1 MTSQSA
7 CFKKASRT
15 WSPRLPRPIN
25 PNRTRSLAPRTR
37 SAANAVVAPARKR
50 LFVNLRRVHAFEVFM
65 CLRFVDG
72 RRAGSSGVLLGVRHL
87 IVMVPEQILTKIVL
101 QIAPDT
107 MNVIGVILSVVVFHQ
122 ERRTLNA
129 IVMALAR
136 LEPSRPGKGNFV
148 RTCLLDFFQIG
159 CRDLGPIAK
168 EIFLEQAKKQ
178 FALLIVK
185 MRGGDTQRIERPSL
199 SFGAGDDIARSKIGD
214 KRHLK
219 LIRVHRFYQL
229 RGEILFTA
237 QHTQALAWPALDFCR
252 ISAKEGGSNSQD
264 LLARHCEIQG
274 EMMSF
279 HSPAPGA
286 VARCAED
293 REEIKIGVAVRRFVF
308 EVIKD
313 LLETHDG
320 GGFHI
325 AALAQSGAEQ
335 RMSEQ
340 ALGRVHILYG
350 KAFARFRNEMPI
362 KPLRVFEFKNSLGP
376 QFRCESGQEI
386 VGCLAHLLGR

>member
-72 RRAGSSGVLLGVRHL
+72 RRAGSSGVLLGVVRHL

-148 RTCLLDFFQIG
+148 LTCLLDFFQIG
-159 CRDLGPIAK
+159 FREKNPTGR

-185 MRGGDTQRIERPSL
+185 IRGGDTQRIERPSL
-199 SFGAGDDIARSKIGD
+199 SFG
-214 KRHLK
+214 
-219 LIRVHRFYQL
+219 
-229 RGEILFTA
+229 
-237 QHTQALAWPALDFCR
+237 P
-252 ISAKEGGSNSQD
+252 
-264 LLARHCEIQG
+264 
-274 EMMSF
+274 
-279 HSPAPGA
+279 
-286 VARCAED
+286 
-293 REEIKIGVAVRRFVF
+293 
-308 EVIKD
+308 
-313 LLETHDG
+313 
-320 GGFHI
+320 
-325 AALAQSGAEQ
+325 
-335 RMSEQ
+335 
-340 ALGRVHILYG
+340 
-350 KAFARFRNEMPI
+350 
-362 KPLRVFEFKNSLGP
+362 
-376 QFRCESGQEI
+376 
-386 VGCLAHLLGR
+386 